1 VASFETINR
10 LLTVAAKLLDV
21 VAAEIRDARFEPVR
35 ENIEQIGRA
44 LVEIFDVQ
52 HKIYALRPD
61 LTPEYLNEPS
71 QYPEAN
77 RLLTEYMF
85 RASELERAGNVEG
98 AIAEFERFLQL
109 NSSPLHKEIVH
120 GEIERLRNSARP

>member
-1 VASFETINR
+1 VASLETINR
-10 LLTVAAKLLDV
+10 LLTVAAKLLDDT
-21 VAAEIRDARFEPVR
+21 AAEIRGTRFEPVR
-35 ENIEQIGRA
+35 ENIEKIGRA

-52 HKIYALRPD
+52 QKIYALRPD
-61 LTPEYLNEPS
+61 LTPKYLNEPS

-85 RASELERAGNVEG
+85 RASEFERAGNVEG
-98 AIAEFERFLQL
+98 AIVEFERFLQL

-120 GEIERLRNSARP
+120 GEIERLRSTTRP